1 MLHPTHHAAQHPDKV
16 AVAMGSGAL
25 LTYGE
30 LDERSNRIGRLLRDR
45 GVAVGDHIALL
56 MENSVPF
63 LEICWAA
70 QSAGIYYTPIN
81 NHLKQAE
88 VQHILDDCG
97 AKVLFTS
104 TVVGEVATTLDRS
117 RLEASF
123 VVGGEVEGFEPLEQA
138 LAGLDAGPLDDACE
152 GSEMLYSGGTTGA
165 PKGVRKE
172 LSAAPLG
179 DAAARQVQ
187 TAQGIAL
194 FGMGEDSVYLSPA
207 PLYHAAPL
215 VYSMTVHR
223 LGGTVV
229 VMEKFDPERCLA
241 LIEEHGVT
249 HAQFVPTMFTRMLRL
264 PAAVRDRYDT
274 SSLQMAV
281 HSAAPCPVEVK
292 RQMIEWWG
300 PILFEYYS
308 GTEDVGFAAIGSEEW
323 LAHPGSVGK
332 PMSPVHIVG
341 DDGEEVATGEDGVVW
356 FEHTGTPFEY
366 HNDPDKTAAIT
377 DERGWRTLGDVGHLD
392 ADGYLYLTD
401 RKSHMIIS
409 GGVNIYPWEIE
420 EVLGTHPA
428 VADVAVF
435 GVPDDEMG
443 EQVKAVVQP
452 TEGTG
457 RDGLGEELIAFCREH
472 LAGYKCPRTVDFVD
486 ELPRDPNGKLHKRH
500 LRQQYWDD
508 RGSTLV

>member
-1 MLHPTHHAAQHPDKV
+1 MLHPTHHAAHDPDKA
-16 AVAMGSGAL
+16 AVAMGGGEV
-25 LTYGE
+25 LTYGR
-30 LDERSNRIGRLLRDR
+30 LDERSNRIGHLLRAR
-45 GVAVGDHIALL
+45 GVQVGDHVALL
-56 MENSVPF
+56 LENSTTF
-63 LEICWAA
+63 FEICWAA
-70 QSAGIYYTPIN
+70 QSAGLHFTPIN

-97 AKVLFTS
+97 AKALFTS
-104 TVVGEVATTLDRS
+104 HAVRDVASKLDRS
-117 RLEASF
+117 RLEASY
-123 VVGGEVEGFEPLEQA
+123 VVGGEVEGFEDLERA
-138 LAGLDAGPLDDACE
+138 LEGVGAEPLDDACE
-152 GSEMLYSGGTTGA
+152 GAEMLYSGGTTGA

-179 DAAARQVQ
+179 DPASRPVQ

-194 FGMGEDSVYLSPA
+194 FGMGEDSTYLSPA

-215 VYSMTVHR
+215 VYSMCVHR

-241 LIEEHGVT
+241 LIEEHRVT

-264 PAAVRDRYDT
+264 PDDVRARYDT
-274 SSLQMAV
+274 SSLQMAL

-292 RQMIEWWG
+292 RQMIDWWG

-332 PMSPVHIVG
+332 PMSPVHIIG
-341 DDGEEVATGEDGVVW
+341 DDGEELPAGDPGVIW
-356 FEHTGTPFEY
+356 FEDTGRSFEY
-366 HNDPDKTAAIT
+366 HNDPEKTAAIT
-377 DERGWRTLGDVGHLD
+377 DARGWRTLGDVGYLD
-392 ADGYLYLTD
+392 EDGYLYLTD

-420 EVLGTHPA
+420 EVLATHPA
-428 VADVAVF
+428 VVDVAVI

-443 EQVKAVVQP
+443 EQVKAVVQTAEGA
-452 TEGTG
+452 TEGL
-457 RDGLGEELIAFCREH
+457 DEELIGFCREH
-472 LAGYKCPRTVDFVD
+472 LAGFKCPRSVDFVD

-500 LRQQYWDD
+500 LREVYWRE